1 MTKNKWEI
9 FNVTQGNYVVTK
21 NPNAVLRT
29 VLGSCVCVCVHDSV
43 LKFGGMNHFLLAA
56 DSEGPGAENAKLY
69 GAYLIELLLNEMYA
83 QGSVKKNFRV
93 KLFGGAQSISSTLDP
108 GEKNSNCIQKY
119 FANENIHVSS
129 ASLRGNLGRV
139 VEFFPV
145 SGQARQKFLQ
155 KIEPTLIPAPQ
166 RTQQQ
171 TLNEV
176 ELFLME
182 KRKFSGITTTR
193 IQFSNQ

>member
-1 MTKNKWEI
+1 MTKNNWEKS
-9 FNVTQGNYVVTK
+9 NVTQGKFIVTK
-21 NPNAVLRT
+21 NPRSVLRT

-56 DSEGPGAENAKLY
+56 NPEGPDTENERLY

-83 QGSVKKNFRV
+83 QGSVKKNFEV
-93 KLFGGAQSISSTLDP
+93 KLFGGTQSISSTLDP
-108 GEKNSNCIQKY
+108 GEKNSTCIQKY
-119 FANENIHVSS
+119 FENENICVSS

-166 RTQQQ
+166 RTQQK

-176 ELFLME
+176 ELF
-182 KRKFSGITTTR
+182 
-193 IQFSNQ
+193 